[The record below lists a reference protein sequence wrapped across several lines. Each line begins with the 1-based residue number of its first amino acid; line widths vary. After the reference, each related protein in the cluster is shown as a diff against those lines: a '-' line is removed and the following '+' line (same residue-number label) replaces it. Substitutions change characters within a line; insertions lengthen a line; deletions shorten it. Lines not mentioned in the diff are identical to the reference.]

1 MYVQNKRRKHD
12 ISIMDMIAKQTI
24 YKVTEKQKER
34 INCVRMFLG
43 VQFLSEICTVN
54 GDAFAPGIMDGK
66 MKDDDIDNL
75 IYRTKLSTPIQPKPN
90 TYSWKKWSKLLS
102 TLTTRSSTTRL
113 QQKLGKWYQ
122 SHSES
127 GRWLVKRYPGVIPQ
141 DMQQKYNLFQ
151 DILHIALD

>member
-1 MYVQNKRRKHD
+1 MLDTSTDLLYVNGRTILAKRKYLNDINATIRLDNMYVQNKRRKHD

-43 VQFLSEICTVN
+43 VQFLSKICTVN

-113 QQKLGKWYQ
+113 QQKLGKWY
-122 SHSES
+122 
-127 GRWLVKRYPGVIPQ
+127 
-141 DMQQKYNLFQ
+141 
-151 DILHIALD
+151 